1 MTPGTDFPPEPAPPG
16 NSRRRRTRLIVTAAV
31 VPLTVAGI
39 AFATGLPSDATG
51 TPARATP
58 TTDHTSPAEASLVD
72 QVPTPVLNWT
82 SCQQTFQCATANLPL
97 DYHNPHGPTV
107 GIALLRL
114 PAKDPAHR
122 RGSVFVNPGGPGD
135 SGTDFVAQNAS
146 FLPESL
152 LDQFDVIGVD
162 PRGVGASQPIQCFA
176 DRAQQNQVEST
187 LDTQHFPTTRADQR
201 AWITAAQA
209 FGRNCSTMAKPIA
222 SAMSTTE
229 DARDMDVLRRAV
241 GDRTLTYLGLSFGT
255 YLGQVYANMFPDR
268 VRAVALDGIVD
279 PVAYAGTPAT
289 ANTPAFDRFGAP
301 AASYRALEELLTR
314 CGQAGTARCSFAD
327 ADTPARYDQLANQLK
342 AHPLELAASAVAATT
357 YTYSDLVSGTEGYL
371 HDPSGYQG
379 LFADL
384 TDLAKLTAPGGAG
397 ADHDTI
403 VRDLLSRREP
413 APTYP
418 YDHLAAQDGIACTD
432 SLHAAD
438 AASWPAQAAAA
449 DRDSPYFGAFYA
461 WISVPC
467 ATNTWTAQDSDVYRG
482 PFNRRTA
489 GPVLVVGNRWDP
501 ATSYD
506 NAVMVAAMLPNSRFV
521 DSEGWGHQAIASSA
535 CVDNAE
541 FGFLVDPQSTPSTT
555 HCVGD
560 VQPFAP
566 TPAH

>member
-1 MTPGTDFPPEPAPPG
+1 M
-16 NSRRRRTRLIVTAAV
+16 TAAV

-39 AFATGLPSDATG
+39 AFATGM
-51 TPARATP
+51 PARATP
-58 TTDHTSPAEASLVD
+58 TTDRTSPIDASLVD
-72 QVPTPVLNWT
+72 QVRTPVLNWT
-82 SCQQTFQCATANLPL
+82 PCQQTFQCATAKLPL

-107 GIALLRL
+107 SIALQRL
-114 PAKDPAHR
+114 PAKDPTHR
-122 RGSVFVNPGGPGD
+122 LGSVFVNPGGPGD

-152 LDQFDVIGVD
+152 VDRFDVIGVD
-162 PRGVGASQPIQCFA
+162 PRGVGASQPIQCFTGK
-176 DRAQQNQVEST
+176 AQQTQVEST
-187 LDTQHFPTTRADQR
+187 LNTQHFPTTAADQH
-201 AWITAAQA
+201 AWITAARA
-209 FGRNCSTMAKPIA
+209 LGRNCSTTAGPIA

-241 GDRTLTYLGLSFGT
+241 GDRKLTYLGLSFGT

-279 PVAYAGTPAT
+279 PVAYVGTPAT
-289 ANTPAFDRFGAP
+289 ANTPAFVRLGAP
-301 AASYRALEELLTR
+301 AASYRALAELLRR
-314 CGQAGTARCSFAD
+314 CGQAGPATCSFAD
-327 ADTPARYDQLANQLK
+327 ADTPVRYNHLANQLK
-342 AHPLELAASAVAATT
+342 AHPLELAASGVATTT
-357 YTYSDLVSGTEGYL
+357 YTYTYADLISSTEGYL

-379 LFADL
+379 MFADL

-403 VRDLLSRREP
+403 VRDLLSRRLP
-413 APTYP
+413 GPTYS

-432 SLHAAD
+432 SLHATD

-449 DRDSPYFGAFYA
+449 DRHNPYFGAFYT
-461 WISVPC
+461 WISAPC

-482 PFNRRTA
+482 PFNQRTA

-506 NAVMVAAMLPNSRFV
+506 NAVKVAAMLPNSRFV
-521 DSEGWGHQAIASSA
+521 DSEGWGHEAIASST

-566 TPAH
+566 SPAPTH